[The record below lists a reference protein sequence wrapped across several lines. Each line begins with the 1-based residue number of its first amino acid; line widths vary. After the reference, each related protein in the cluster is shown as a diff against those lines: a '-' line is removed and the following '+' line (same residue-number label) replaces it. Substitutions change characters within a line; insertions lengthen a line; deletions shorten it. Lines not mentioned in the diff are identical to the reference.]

1 MAPWQ
6 PWLEDLTCE
15 GRPIQGGTLRIQ
27 WAALLR
33 HRTRE
38 DLLRGASAR
47 IPRIRGAR
55 SKGTKGE
62 DEDPGGIMGKHEKNL

>member
-1 MAPWQ
+1 MAPWPWQ
-6 PWLEDLTCE
+6 PWFEDLTCE

-47 IPRIRGAR
+47 IRGAR